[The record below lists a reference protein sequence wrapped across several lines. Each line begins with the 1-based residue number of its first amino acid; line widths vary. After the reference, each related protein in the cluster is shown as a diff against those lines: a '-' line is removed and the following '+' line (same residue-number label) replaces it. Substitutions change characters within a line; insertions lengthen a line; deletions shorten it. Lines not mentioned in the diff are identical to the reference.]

1 MNISLPYSEWA
12 FMQDN
17 YVLQSSTDRTKG
29 GFLSEKFGQFFHLP
43 KIIPFFCFKFVHPI
57 HDVDNMSIVKK
68 STFTGF
74 IYVQV
79 QKVGFTIT
87 TDNLICSQHLKH

>member
-1 MNISLPYSEWA
+1 MYHRALGFNRVFI
-12 FMQDN
+12 Q
-17 YVLQSSTDRTKG
+17 LQSNDFNIEESKG
-29 GFLSEKFGQFFHLP
+29 GFLSEKFGKNFHLP
-43 KIIPFFCFKFVHPI
+43 KNIPFFCFKFVHPI
-57 HDVDNMSIVKK
+57 HDIDNMSIVKK

>member
-1 MNISLPYSEWA
+1 MLWYLVIA
-12 FMQDN
+12 
-17 YVLQSSTDRTKG
+17 KG
-29 GFLSEKFGQFFHLP
+29 GFLSEKFGKIFHLP
-43 KIIPFFCFKFVHPI
+43 KNIPFFCFKFVHPI
-57 HDVDNMSIVKK
+57 HDIDNMSIVKK

-87 TDNLICSQHLKH
+87 TDNLICSQHLKHL

>member
-1 MNISLPYSEWA
+1 MAKSYDFFPNACPNS
-12 FMQDN
+12 
-17 YVLQSSTDRTKG
+17 KG
-29 GFLSEKFGQFFHLP
+29 GFLSEKFGKNFHLP
-43 KIIPFFCFKFVHPI
+43 KNIPFFCFKFVHPI
-57 HDVDNMSIVKK
+57 HDIDNMSIVKK

>member
-1 MNISLPYSEWA
+1 MWQSLSMFGCVMSLGNHENEG
-12 FMQDN
+12 M
-17 YVLQSSTDRTKG
+17 VKG

-43 KIIPFFCFKFVHPI
+43 KNIPFFCFKFVHPI
-57 HDVDNMSIVKK
+57 HDIDNMSIVKK
-68 STFTGF
+68 FIFTGF

-87 TDNLICSQHLKH
+87 TDNLICSQHFKH